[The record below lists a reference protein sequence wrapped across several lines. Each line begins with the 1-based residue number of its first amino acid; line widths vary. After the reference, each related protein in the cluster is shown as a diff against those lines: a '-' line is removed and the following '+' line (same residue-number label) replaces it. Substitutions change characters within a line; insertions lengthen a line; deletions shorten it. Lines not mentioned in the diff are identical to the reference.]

1 MTKIELLLRARL
13 MRDLLW
19 SPLMEAGFEAFD
31 EPTQGDN
38 DTIVLI
44 DFDGCKDPE
53 SVSTHQSR
61 GVKIVALM
69 SKADSLEI
77 EFDEIAPLCGILTYD
92 LSAGALV
99 RSLLLI
105 ASGERVFP
113 HDLAFGRKSAP
124 PSFDHRSNDARLS
137 PREKEMLS
145 HLVAGQS
152 NKLIAR
158 DLGITEATVK
168 VHLKSVLRKIK
179 VENRT
184 QAAIWALENMSELGT
199 ASRCLA
205 ERAFGRLSVAA

>member
-1 MTKIELLLRARL
+1 VTKIELLLRARL

-92 LSAGALV
+92 
-99 RSLLLI
+99 
-105 ASGERVFP
+105 
-113 HDLAFGRKSAP
+113 
-124 PSFDHRSNDARLS
+124 
-137 PREKEMLS
+137 
-145 HLVAGQS
+145 
-152 NKLIAR
+152 
-158 DLGITEATVK
+158 
-168 VHLKSVLRKIK
+168 
-179 VENRT
+179 
-184 QAAIWALENMSELGT
+184 
-199 ASRCLA
+199 
-205 ERAFGRLSVAA
+205 